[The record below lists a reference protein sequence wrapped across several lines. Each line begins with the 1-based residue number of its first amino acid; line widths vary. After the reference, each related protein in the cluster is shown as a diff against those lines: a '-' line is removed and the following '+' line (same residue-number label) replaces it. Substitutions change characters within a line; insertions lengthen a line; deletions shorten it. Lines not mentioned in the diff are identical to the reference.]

1 MPIIEVEAKGIE
13 VREAPAQIRGT
24 ETVLI
29 AEDEADVRRFTKA
42 FLEEFGYKVIEA
54 VDGEDAVNK
63 FKENRGK
70 IKLLI
75 LDVIM
80 PKKHGKEAYDEIKM
94 LQPDIKVIFASGYTD
109 DIIYRKGILEQGL
122 GFVSKPFI
130 PTKLL
135 KKVREA
141 LDK

>member
-1 MPIIEVEAKGIE
+1 M
-13 VREAPAQIRGT
+13 
-24 ETVLI
+24 LI

-63 FKENRGK
+63 FKVNRGK

-109 DIIYRKGILEQGL
+109 DIIYKKGILEQGL
-122 GFVSKPFI
+122 SFVSKPFI
-130 PTKLL
+130 PTELL
-135 KKVREA
+135 KIMREA